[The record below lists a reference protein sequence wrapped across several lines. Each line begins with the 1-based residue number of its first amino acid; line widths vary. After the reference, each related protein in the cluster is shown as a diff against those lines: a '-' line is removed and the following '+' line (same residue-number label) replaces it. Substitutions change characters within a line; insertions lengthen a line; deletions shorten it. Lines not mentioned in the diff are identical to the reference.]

1 MLQTLSLVHSKFPAT
16 VRNFL
21 KNCCSIYVSEEWV
34 LILELNRWFSRRKLV
49 CPGEILVIG
58 GKGEVSAFL
67 CLVFYL
73 SGLSSFVLIVKHP
86 RMMKNVNT
94 LRESAQQ
101 TCKKLFDTIVAEYV
115 TLQGKLSVIVY
126 STDMDGCIS
135 LQAQTS
141 KWKRLTREGNAKEQH
156 KVTKCTINDVLQPGQ
171 QIGDEGDN
179 DPKFASVLHSKK
191 GKGRGSSSSEKSKNN
206 DGKNLE
212 ACSNVDLEKIAPDPN
227 LPLLQNQDRMD
238 NYKEYPSSQSQ
249 IPFPIKVNDKG
260 SNLPSNHIGISI
272 GNQLDHE
279 KDKTSYNS
287 FVSLHNQTH
296 STLEAISKGTSP
308 QGYQKRKDIGNWLL
322 DGLQDLK
329 FSLSK
334 KWKSCVMKKVIFY
347 EEKMEIPIFE
357 VIVNESMRV
366 KGVEGFLA
374 DKSTEA
380 VIATPES
387 NVQADGLY
395 QDHPH
400 HI

>member
-1 MLQTLSLVHSKFPAT
+1 
-16 VRNFL
+16 
-21 KNCCSIYVSEEWV
+21 
-34 LILELNRWFSRRKLV
+34 
-49 CPGEILVIG
+49 
-58 GKGEVSAFL
+58 
-67 CLVFYL
+67 
-73 SGLSSFVLIVKHP
+73 
-86 RMMKNVNT
+86 MMKNVNT

-141 KWKRLTREGNAKEQH
+141 KVSTMVFVAAIRFGSGNGRGPPSF
-156 KVTKCTINDVLQPGQ
+156 TKAGKFSQ